1 MLSTFVIA
9 HIVHLHL
16 SFPRL
21 RLCVA
26 PFSSSGTCR
35 PISIFASFFQA
46 ISLSASTF
54 FDSRPPRAEPPDWY
68 PSPTHPYPANA
79 SDMDVPANCNPP
91 WNSRPFF
98 LCSWA
103 NYIIVSSLPA
113 VPFLQ
118 QRMKQI
124 ERLTKNEYL
133 TNLFKQSTLIALPSA
148 TKRRAWG
155 STGIFPVE
163 GGGSSFQSVN
173 SLITESH

>member
-35 PISIFASFFQA
+35 PISIFASLFQA

-91 WNSRPFF
+91 RNSRPFF

-124 ERLTKNEYL
+124 ERLSASTTRERLLGGKKGL
-133 TNLFKQSTLIALPSA
+133 TEPQN
-148 TKRRAWG
+148 
-155 STGIFPVE
+155 
-163 GGGSSFQSVN
+163 
-173 SLITESH
+173 